1 MQAGE
6 SKPTAPQGRV
16 SRVRLKGDLAASG
29 VDTSPAPSQ
38 RSPRNVRLADTTKG
52 GPVKTMR
59 LGDPGAPSKDA
70 ARTLQRM
77 TTASPEQTRALQ
89 DKLVKADTPKKPE
102 PIKQSEV
109 SKRAARF
116 RQSFG
121 TPTGA
126 DPFTGR
132 ATYRPVDSMTQLP
145 KPSRSGTTPTP
156 EKYSKVKLGDLD
168 AKRILRT
175 MGPKGTPTTRG
186 VENFALNRETQG
198 RFSPSTRRGRTLSP
212 SDSKAAVERVKAT
225 MADPKK
231 LLTSKVELV
240 KKLAV
245 EEHR

>member
-1 MQAGE
+1 MLQGGVILNQYRRANQNQQQVKVNSTELEQEVKQQAGVDVTPE
-6 SKPTAPQGRV
+6 P
-16 SRVRLKGDLAASG
+16 SRRA
-29 VDTSPAPSQ
+29 
-38 RSPRNVRLADTTKG
+38 PRNVPLGDTTKG

-126 DPFTGR
+126 NPRTG
-132 ATYRPVDSMTQLP
+132 APTYRPLDAMTDLP
-145 KPSRSGTTPTP
+145 KGRGGRAPSP
-156 EKYSKVKLGDLD
+156 EQYW
-168 AKRILRT
+168 
-175 MGPKGTPTTRG
+175 
-186 VENFALNRETQG
+186 
-198 RFSPSTRRGRTLSP
+198 
-212 SDSKAAVERVKAT
+212 
-225 MADPKK
+225 
-231 LLTSKVELV
+231 
-240 KKLAV
+240 
-245 EEHR
+245 